1 MRYLNK
7 IIFINSASIKYS
19 EIGIDGN
26 VHFIGTQ
33 GVGKSTI
40 LRALLFF
47 YNANQLKLG
56 VPGGKK
62 SFVDFYLPYQ
72 NSYVIYEVVKES
84 GPFCVLIFKSQG
96 RVCFRFFDASYDK
109 RYFIDNDGRAFE
121 SWDKT
126 RSAFG
131 GSTNY
136 TRKIDSC
143 EEYRN
148 ILYGNNQGIASEF
161 RKYGILESKQYQNIP
176 RTIQNVFLNSKLEA
190 EFIKDT
196 IIKSMNEDE
205 IKIDLSNY
213 SHHLK
218 DFEIQLN
225 DINKWT
231 EKNKSGEIVV
241 RKQADAIVTI
251 YSAIKYLEREIEQL
265 AGQLI
270 WALDNIEKA
279 QPKVREK
286 LEIEDSKRNKLIDK
300 LSEMSESFDKKK
312 EKIQGQISV
321 FKNKID
327 EAKKKAEDYD
337 KINIDGIIQRVD
349 KKTDWENERQNLM
362 DEERLLS
369 AKFQE
374 IGQKYDAIVRQL
386 QNQLERF
393 ENGKQTEKLAVK
405 EGFQNF
411 KDDLNRQY
419 EQFFDEINGQ
429 HQEELQ
435 LAKNLV
441 EEKRAAIHH
450 LQIKKE
456 GTKHRRFYED
466 EIKRLEGEISNV
478 REVIRS
484 SENEVKQHGEQ
495 IKIIQ
500 KQWELEE
507 TRYREIFERQLETRN
522 EEIAKRSKEIAAINA
537 KIEGSKD
544 SLYGWLNDQYPS
556 WENTIGKV
564 IDEENVLFRQGLSPE
579 KVVKADLSFYGVS
592 LDLNEI
598 NKKVKTVS
606 DYEDDRT
613 EVSRKIEGIQKNI
626 TELSG
631 QLSDDLDRLK
641 RKHQPKINELRESI
655 RNSEYTR
662 DLSKKKSDEA
672 LVKLNDYKNKA
683 IFEKESALKEIELEI
698 QKISDEK
705 LTAED
710 VLAEVEKGIKRQI
723 ELKKKEKEKKIEAE
737 QQVTSEAVARIDL
750 EIEDKKKDSQKR
762 TNEIKEQQ
770 QKELAAK
777 GADVAR
783 ITEIENRITAINLE
797 LSFIE
802 NNRDKVAE
810 YNKDKRELFDKLDE
824 FKNEKHLREQQ
835 LETEFSKY
843 KLQKQKLSD
852 EIGLLDAEIALIK
865 KDLDAFDEDLKEFE
879 RFKLTECHK
888 RIEELS
894 IAHSENNKTD
904 KCGKLLIEELNSS
917 FYKSKDR
924 YTELQEAIHKFNGNF
939 SPQNIFKFKTNL
951 IEKSEYVQFAEDL
964 KEFIDEDKISDF
976 EKRVNERFAQIIKLI
991 GKETTELMSRE
1002 VEIQKI
1008 VTDINKDFIVRNF
1021 AGVIKSIELR
1031 IVPSANKVVQRL
1043 IEIKKFNDENIDDL
1057 GPANLFSSQDREAK
1071 NKKAVELLKQLVK
1084 EISDFKD
1091 KEIMLSHSF
1100 ELQFRIVENDNDTN
1114 WVEKIS
1120 HVGSE
1125 GTDVLVKAMINIM
1138 LLNVFKESASKRFKD
1153 FRLHC
1158 MMDEIGKLHPNNVR
1172 GILKFAN
1179 DRNILLINSSPTTYN
1194 ATDYRY
1200 TYLLAK
1206 DEKNV
1211 TTVKRLIR
1219 KGAEV

>member
-7 IIFINSASIKYS
+7 IIFINSASIKYY

-56 VPGGKK
+56 VPVGKK

-72 NSYVIYEVVKES
+72 NSYVIYEVLKES

-96 RVCFRFFDASYDK
+96 RVSFRFFDAHYDK
-109 RYFIDNDGRAFE
+109 KYFIDNDGKAFE

-136 TRKIDSC
+136 TKKIDSC

-161 RKYGILESKQYQNIP
+161 RKYAILESKQYQNIP

-218 DFEIQLN
+218 DFETQLN

-231 EKNKSGEIVV
+231 EKNKSGEVAV
-241 RKQADAIVTI
+241 RKQAEAVVTT
-251 YSAIKYLEREIEQL
+251 YSAIKHLEIEIEQL

-270 WALDNIEKA
+270 WALDNIEKV

-300 LSEMSESFDKKK
+300 RSEMSESFDKKK
-312 EKIQGQISV
+312 EKIQGKISV

-327 EAKKKAEDYD
+327 EAKKKAEEYE

-374 IGQKYDAIVRQL
+374 ITQKYDAIVRQL

-393 ENGKQTEKLAVK
+393 ENGKQTEKLTVK

-419 EQFFDEINGQ
+419 EQFFDEINGK
-429 HQEELQ
+429 HQEELK
-435 LAKNLV
+435 LAINLV
-441 EEKRAAIHH
+441 EEKRAAIHL

-456 GTKHRRFYED
+456 GTRHRRFYED
-466 EIKRLEGEISNV
+466 EIKRLECEISNA
-478 REVIRS
+478 REVIRTS
-484 SENEVKQHGEQ
+484 DSEIKQSGEQ

-507 TRYREIFERQLETRN
+507 TRYKEIFERQLEKRN
-522 EEIAKRSKEIAAINA
+522 EETSKLSKEIASINE
-537 KIEGSKD
+537 KIDGSKD

-579 KVVKADLSFYGVS
+579 KVVTADLSFYGVS

-598 NKKVKTVS
+598 EKNVKTVS
-606 DYEDDRT
+606 DYENDRAGLNNQ
-613 EVSRKIEGIQKNI
+613 IEEIKKKI
-626 TELSG
+626 TESSG
-631 QLSDDLDRLK
+631 LLSDDLDRLK
-641 RKHQPKINELRESI
+641 RKHQPKINELREAI
-655 RNSEYTR
+655 RNIEYTR
-662 DLSKKKSDEA
+662 DLSKKKLDEA
-672 LVKLNDYKNKA
+672 LVKLNDFKNKA
-683 IFEKESALKEIELEI
+683 ISEKESALKEIELEI

-710 VLAEVEKGIKRQI
+710 AFAEVEKGIKRQI

-737 QQVTSEAVARIDL
+737 RQTASEAVARIDL

-770 QKELAAK
+770 QKELADK

-783 ITEIENRITAINLE
+783 IKEIENRIGAIENE

-802 NNRDKVAE
+802 KNRDIVAE

-835 LETEFSKY
+835 LENEFSKY

-852 EIGLLDAEIALIK
+852 EIGLLDTEIALIK
-865 KDLDAFDEDLKEFE
+865 KELDAFDEDLKEFE

-888 RIEELS
+888 RIEELL

-904 KCGKLLIEELNSS
+904 KCGKLLMEELNSS
-917 FYKSKDR
+917 YYKSKDR

-964 KEFIDEDKISDF
+964 KEFIEEDKISDF

-1002 VEIQKI
+1002 GEIQKI
-1008 VTDINKDFIVRNF
+1008 IADINKDFVVRNF

-1031 IVPSANKVVQRL
+1031 VVDSANKVVQRL
-1043 IEIKKFNDENIDDL
+1043 NEIKKFNDENIDDL
-1057 GPANLFSSQDREAK
+1057 GPANL
-1071 NKKAVELLKQLVK
+1071 
-1084 EISDFKD
+1084 
-1091 KEIMLSHSF
+1091 
-1100 ELQFRIVENDNDTN
+1100 
-1114 WVEKIS
+1114 
-1120 HVGSE
+1120 
-1125 GTDVLVKAMINIM
+1125 
-1138 LLNVFKESASKRFKD
+1138 
-1153 FRLHC
+1153 
-1158 MMDEIGKLHPNNVR
+1158 
-1172 GILKFAN
+1172 
-1179 DRNILLINSSPTTYN
+1179 
-1194 ATDYRY
+1194 
-1200 TYLLAK
+1200 
-1206 DEKNV
+1206 
-1211 TTVKRLIR
+1211 
-1219 KGAEV
+1219 

>member
-56 VPGGKK
+56 VPVGKK

-72 NSYVIYEVVKES
+72 NSYVIYEVVKGS

-96 RVCFRFFDASYDK
+96 RVSFRFFDAPYDK
-109 RYFIDNDGRAFE
+109 RYFIENDGRAFE

-131 GSTNY
+131 NNTNY
-136 TRKIDSC
+136 TKKIDSYK
-143 EEYRN
+143 EYLD
-148 ILYGNNQGIASEF
+148 ILYGNNHGIAPEF
-161 RKYGILESKQYQNIP
+161 RKYAILESKQYQNIP

-218 DFEIQLN
+218 DFETQLR

-231 EKNKSGEIVV
+231 EKNKSGEVVV
-241 RKQADAIVTI
+241 RKQAETVVTT
-251 YSAIKYLEREIEQL
+251 YSAIKHLEREIEQL

-270 WALDNIEKA
+270 WALDNIEKV
-279 QPKVREK
+279 QPEVREK
-286 LEIEDSKRNKLIDK
+286 LEIEDSKKNKLTDK

-327 EAKKKAEDYD
+327 EAKKKAEEYE
-337 KINIDGIIQRVD
+337 KIHIDGIIQRVA
-349 KKTDWENERQNLM
+349 KKTDWENEKQNLM
-362 DEERLLS
+362 DEEKLLS

-374 IGQKYDAIVRQL
+374 INQKNDVLIRQL

-411 KDDLNRQY
+411 KEDLVRQY
-419 EQFFDEINGQ
+419 EQFFEEIKRQ
-429 HQEELQ
+429 HHEELQ
-435 LAKNLV
+435 LAINLV
-441 EEKRAAIHH
+441 EGKRAAIHL

-456 GTKHRRFYED
+456 GTRHHRFYED
-466 EIKRLEGEISNV
+466 ELKRLEGEIGNAS
-478 REVIRS
+478 EVIRTS
-484 SENEVKQHGEQ
+484 DSEIKQSGEQ

-500 KQWELEE
+500 KQWELEG
-507 TRYREIFERQLETRN
+507 TRYKDIFERQLEKRN
-522 EEIAKRSKEIAAINA
+522 EENSKLSKEIASINE
-537 KIEGSKD
+537 KIEDSKD

-579 KVVKADLSFYGVS
+579 KVVKAGLSFYGVS

-606 DYEDDRT
+606 DYENDRA
-613 EVSRKIEGIQKNI
+613 ELSRKIEDIQKNI

-641 RKHQPKINELRESI
+641 RKHQPKINELRDTI
-655 RNSEYTR
+655 RNIEYTW
-662 DLSKKKSDEA
+662 DLSKRKLDEA
-672 LVKLNDYKNKA
+672 LVKLNNYKNKA
-683 IFEKESALKEIELEI
+683 ISEKESVLKEIELEI
-698 QKISDEK
+698 QKISNEK

-710 VLAEVEKGIKRQI
+710 ALAEVEKGIKRQI

-737 QQVTSEAVARIDL
+737 QQITSEAVARVDL
-750 EIEDKKKDSQKR
+750 GIEDKKKDSQKR
-762 TNEIKEQQ
+762 TSEIKEQQ
-770 QKELAAK
+770 QKELSAK

-783 ITEIENRITAINLE
+783 IKEIENRIGAIDDE

-802 NNRDKVAE
+802 KNRHIVAE
-810 YNKDKRELFDKLDE
+810 YNKDKRELFDRLDE

-835 LETEFSKY
+835 LENESSKY
-843 KLQKQKLSD
+843 KLEKQKLSD

-951 IEKSEYVQFAEDL
+951 IEKSEYLQFAEDL

-1002 VEIQKI
+1002 GEIQKI
-1008 VTDINKDFIVRNF
+1008 IADINKDFVVRNF

-1031 IVPSANKVVQRL
+1031 VVESIPFL
-1043 IEIKKFNDENIDDL
+1043 
-1057 GPANLFSSQDREAK
+1057 
-1071 NKKAVELLKQLVK
+1071 
-1084 EISDFKD
+1084 
-1091 KEIMLSHSF
+1091 
-1100 ELQFRIVENDNDTN
+1100 VEN
-1114 WVEKIS
+1114 
-1120 HVGSE
+1120 
-1125 GTDVLVKAMINIM
+1125 
-1138 LLNVFKESASKRFKD
+1138 
-1153 FRLHC
+1153 
-1158 MMDEIGKLHPNNVR
+1158 
-1172 GILKFAN
+1172 
-1179 DRNILLINSSPTTYN
+1179 
-1194 ATDYRY
+1194 
-1200 TYLLAK
+1200 
-1206 DEKNV
+1206 
-1211 TTVKRLIR
+1211 
-1219 KGAEV
+1219 